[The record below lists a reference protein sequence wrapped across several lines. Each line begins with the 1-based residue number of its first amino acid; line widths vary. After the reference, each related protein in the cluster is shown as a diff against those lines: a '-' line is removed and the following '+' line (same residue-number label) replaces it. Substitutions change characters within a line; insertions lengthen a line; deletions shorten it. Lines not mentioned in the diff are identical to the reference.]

1 MSEKREETLHRAAA
15 ILVVIGLVVEGVSLR
30 WTHPTAF
37 LLFTGVGGVFLGA
50 GMIVFL
56 SSLLRR

>member
-1 MSEKREETLHRAAA
+1 VSEKREETLHRAAA